1 MPSLISTK
9 HEYIELSHTLDE
21 DDEPPDASPSTAP
34 IQQQQQLP
42 VEEMYSLGP
51 KRSASIHRHSME
63 ALLEEANGLSSRENE
78 ESKAALT
85 TTTTTDRKQLV
96 FQVRLL
102 YSHLPSLPP

>member
-34 IQQQQQLP
+34 IQQQQLP
-42 VEEMYSLGP
+42 LEEMYSLGP

-78 ESKAALT
+78 ESKVALT

-96 FQVRLL
+96 FQVRLP
-102 YSHLPSLPP
+102 YSHLPPPL